1 LNARP
6 PALKACAQISQNI
19 NEINKL
25 KRLTGSDPLLLVQVT
40 APGLDQPI
48 QSNAKVRL
56 LRLEE
61 STSYSFDYISAIASQ
76 LRVLMEDS
84 GLGEERAS
92 VSCRLCQP

>member
-1 LNARP
+1 
-6 PALKACAQISQNI
+6 
-19 NEINKL
+19 
-25 KRLTGSDPLLLVQVT
+25 LTGSDPLLLVQVT
-40 APGLDQPI
+40 VPGLDQPI

-92 VSCRLCQP
+92 VSCRLCQR

>member
-6 PALKACAQISQNI
+6 PAPKACAQISQNI

-76 LRVLMEDS
+76 LLVLMEDS

-92 VSCRLCQP
+92 VSCRLCQR